1 MKKSLIAGAGV
12 AAFAFAALPFAGVFA
27 TDTTTM
33 TDVLT
38 ITVEDT
44 CTFDAASHAYR
55 AAMEA
60 NALNEN
66 VGTTTMNVVCN
77 NYTGY
82 TVTGAFADL
91 NGNGSNKIT
100 FASTAPTAGSGTWAA
115 YSTPTVGGSAG
126 TAAYLTNNGEVLK
139 NTQQTPAGGD
149 SASIVYKVSTTNN
162 QAAGTYTNANAAVY
176 TLAKNPAS

>member
-1 MKKSLIAGAGV
+1 MKKLAILGAS
-12 AAFAFAALPFAGVFA
+12 AALAAMPVVGVFA
-27 TDTTTM
+27 TDITTM

-38 ITVEDT
+38 ISVEDT
-44 CTFDAASHAYR
+44 CTFDAASHSYSAT
-55 AAMEA
+55 MEA
-60 NALNEN
+60 NQLNEN
-66 VGTTTMNVVCN
+66 VGTTLMKVTCN

-82 TVTGAFADL
+82 TVTGAFGDL
-91 NGNGSNKIT
+91 NGNGSNKIA

-126 TAAYLTNNGEVLK
+126 TAAYLTNGGEVIK

-149 SASIVYKVSTTNN
+149 SASIVYKASTTNN
-162 QAAGTYTNANAAVY
+162 QAAGTYTNASAAVY